1 MSIVFVPQLHL
12 GEIWSVFSDGDPHA
26 LEVRSIWPAGIQ
38 PAKPVLSRVFSPAVY
53 QDLLAFRRAVEAY
66 VAEQNMLGYNMY
78 ATLNPIRPDLGR
90 DQSTSDRDVLC
101 RRRLL
106 VDIDR
111 DYGKE
116 HPASDEEIEAARQI
130 ADSIKQH
137 LDNCGWPL
145 PVRVMSGNGH
155 HLIYRLDDLPNT
167 AESTAA
173 IREIL
178 KNLKAQFSAN
188 GLSVDTS
195 VSNASRVTKLPGT
208 FARRGTAIENRPY
221 RVARIYE

>member
-1 MSIVFVPQLHL
+1 MSTASFPELHL
-12 GEIWSVFSDGDPHA
+12 GEIWAVFSASEPHP
-26 LEVRSIWPAGIQ
+26 LEVRSIWPAGI
-38 PAKPVLSRVFSPAVY
+38 KPVKPTLSRVFDPAFY
-53 QDLLAFRRAVEAY
+53 QDLRAFCKAVEAY

-78 ATLNPIRPDLGR
+78 ATLNPIRSDLDR
-90 DQSTSDRDVLC
+90 DKSASDRDVLC

-111 DYGKE
+111 DHGKE
-116 HPASDEEIEAARQI
+116 HPASDEEIEAARQL
-130 ADSIKQH
+130 ADSIKQY
-137 LDNCGWPL
+137 LDNCGWHS

-155 HLIYRLDDLPNT
+155 HLIYRLGDLPNT
-167 AESTAA
+167 DETATA

-178 KNLKAQFSAN
+178 KNLKSQFSAN

-208 FARRGTAIENRPY
+208 LARRGTEIENRPY